1 MFFAFVWYCSLFFL
15 LCINIINGK
24 GKNSLKGGRS
34 VEKEP
39 GTQEGMLSP
48 QQGVWQ
54 HLTPSFYFEFVRSD
68 WKGNLI
74 CNKNDYIL
82 WIILSV
88 FYENQAWLQNI
99 TLDPICVC
107 DSYFSSFNTYID
119 IFNLHRIILSIE
131 SNSRTLLIF
140 SFLQITSFHLDVFS
154 NYCEL
159 GILLSRIFNVCI
171 VYTYLITNIVG
182 REVQVGNY

>member
-1 MFFAFVWYCSLFFL
+1 MLLFGIAACSFFSASIL
-15 LCINIINGK
+15 LMAK
-24 GKNSLKGGRS
+24 GRIRWKVGGRW
-34 VEKEP
+34 KK
-39 GTQEGMLSP
+39 SP
-48 QQGVWQ
+48 APKKACWALNRGFWQ

-74 CNKNDYIL
+74 CNKNYYIL

-99 TLDPICVC
+99 TLDPICAC

-119 IFNLHRIILSIE
+119 IFNLNRIILSIE

-140 SFLQITSFHLDVFS
+140 SFPQITSFHLDVFS